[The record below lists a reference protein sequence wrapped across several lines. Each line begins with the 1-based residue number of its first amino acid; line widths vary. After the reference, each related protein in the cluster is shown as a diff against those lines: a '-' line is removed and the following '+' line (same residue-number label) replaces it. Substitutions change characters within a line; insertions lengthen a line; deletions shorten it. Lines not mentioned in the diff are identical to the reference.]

1 MRSCPSCSYPTDSVI
16 LAVVCVFLSASSWA
30 LCSAPCWFSLPYFT
44 SETSPKIP
52 VLAVLVESSLL
63 SPWKEP
69 SPYPGPQFF
78 LSKPSLGREGG
89 PGQSVSGWSEA
100 GLGHHCRRQGRAEWP
115 ALALS
120 RDPDGRALCHLLAL
134 YLQRFLLCK
143 VRNPQG
149 C

>member
-1 MRSCPSCSYPTDSVI
+1 MQLPHGLRNISCC
-16 LAVVCVFLSASSWA
+16 
-30 LCSAPCWFSLPYFT
+30 LCFSLSRILVSFLP
-44 SETSPKIP
+44 
-52 VLAVLVESSLL
+52 LAGSVFHILLLKRLLRFPSSLSLLSPHCL

-69 SPYPGPQFF
+69 SRYPGPQFF

-120 RDPDGRALCHLLAL
+120 RDLGGRALCHLLAL
-134 YLQRFLLCK
+134 YVQRFLLCK